1 MAGDR
6 MNTAASFNPKV
17 DAQYKVRDVVPDF
30 QTFLDRWAAA
40 SLWARANLR
49 GHLNIQY
56 GPSAEE
62 TLDVFLPH
70 AQTHT
75 APVQILIHGGYWR
88 ALSKDDF
95 SFLAAAIV
103 PASAVAIVINYA
115 LCPAVTLD
123 RIVDQCRRAL
133 VWTSRNAAT
142 YGGDSGR
149 LHVTGHSA
157 GAHLAAMLAATDWSR
172 FESGLHPALRSI
184 CGVSGLYDLEPLR
197 HTSIQTE
204 LRLSDHE
211 AARNSPILLQPAPGT
226 RALLIAGGAETH
238 AFRTQTA
245 AYANTLQTQGI
256 TCDTIE
262 IPGRH
267 HYSIIDELCADT
279 SPARQAWLNMTLN
292 A

>member
-1 MAGDR
+1 

-103 PASAVAIVINYA
+103 PASVVAVVINYA
-115 LCPAVTLD
+115 LCPVVTLD
-123 RIVDQCRRAL
+123 RIVDQCRRAM
-133 VWTSRNAAT
+133 VWTARNAAT
-142 YGGDSGR
+142 YGGDAGR
-149 LHVTGHSA
+149 LHATGHSA
-157 GAHLAAMLAATDWSR
+157 GAHLAAMMAATDWSR
-172 FESGLHPALRSI
+172 FESGLVPALRST

-197 HTSIQTE
+197 HTSIQAE
-204 LRLSDHE
+204 LQLSDHA
-211 AARNSPILLQPAPGT
+211 AARNSPILLEPAADI
-226 RALLIAGGAETH
+226 RATLIAGGAETQ
-238 AFRTQTA
+238 AFRMQTVT
-245 AYANTLQTQGI
+245 YANAMRNWGI
-256 TCDTIE
+256 ACEAME

-267 HYSIIDELCADT
+267 HYSIIDELCAEA
-279 SPARQAWLNMTLN
+279 SPARKAWLDMTLN

>member
-1 MAGDR
+1 

-184 CGVSGLYDLEPLR
+184 CGVSAYILR
-197 HTSIQTE
+197 V
-204 LRLSDHE
+204 E
-211 AARNSPILLQPAPGT
+211 AAIPPMLSIATEVISTSLRSASGVSPLAASITSSSGTPGT
-226 RALLIAGGAETH
+226 
-238 AFRTQTA
+238 
-245 AYANTLQTQGI
+245 
-256 TCDTIE
+256 
-262 IPGRH
+262 
-267 HYSIIDELCADT
+267 
-279 SPARQAWLNMTLN
+279 AR
-292 A
+292 